1 MQISD
6 VNDSENLSK
15 KFVNQINSDKSNEK
29 YDVIQKFLKVNWES
43 LADFFTK
50 MANV

>member
-1 MQISD
+1 MQIGEIKD
-6 VNDSENLSK
+6 GETLTK
-15 KFVNQINSDKSNEK
+15 KFIAQINSNKSNEK
-29 YDVIQKFLKVNWES
+29 YALIEKFLKWNRES